1 MQETEVTKKWR
12 YIDARCTW
20 KPVAHILTWGW
31 KKKGYRTAYVS
42 VSPCKALVG
51 ALDYKHSGE

>member
-20 KPVAHILTWGW
+20 KTVAHILAWGR

>member
-20 KPVAHILTWGW
+20 KPVAHILAWGW

-51 ALDYKHSGE
+51 ALDYKHSCE